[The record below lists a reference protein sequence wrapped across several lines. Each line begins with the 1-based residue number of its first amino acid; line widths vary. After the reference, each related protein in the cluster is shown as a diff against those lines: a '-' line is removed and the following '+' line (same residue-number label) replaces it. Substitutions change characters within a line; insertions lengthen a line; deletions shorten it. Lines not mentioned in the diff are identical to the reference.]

1 MKTKK
6 ILVPVDFSEW
16 SEVAL
21 AQAEALARAQQ
32 AELLIVHVHEPVAVY
47 TDMGVGAFPV
57 ETSREALWNML
68 REVQP
73 TDRDLAVTYRLLE
86 GQPAEEIV
94 RCAEQEEATMIVIST
109 HGRRGLTRMLMGS
122 VAESVVRH
130 ATVPVLT
137 VKPKTQ
143 PVELPQA
150 TPSDM
155 AVEV

>member
-21 AQAEALARAQQ
+21 TQAEALARAQQ
-32 AELLIVHVHEPVAVY
+32 AEFLIVHVHEPVAVY

-73 TDRDLAVTYRLLE
+73 SDSGIR
-86 GQPAEEIV
+86 
-94 RCAEQEEATMIVIST
+94 
-109 HGRRGLTRMLMGS
+109 GRVSAPGRSAG
-122 VAESVVRH
+122 
-130 ATVPVLT
+130 
-137 VKPKTQ
+137 
-143 PVELPQA
+143 
-150 TPSDM
+150 
-155 AVEV
+155 